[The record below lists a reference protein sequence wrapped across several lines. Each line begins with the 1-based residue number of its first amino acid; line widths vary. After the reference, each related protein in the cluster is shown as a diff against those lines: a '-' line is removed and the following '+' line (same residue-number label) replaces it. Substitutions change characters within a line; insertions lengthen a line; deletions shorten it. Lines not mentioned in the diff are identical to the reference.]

1 MEYIVVQTVRVAGR
15 ARHII
20 RGVIRDVP
28 EHTTARAVAGV
39 IETAGYAPT
48 EAGILWANHAV
59 RAAGKLPD
67 AERPAGEIPE
77 WTWDE
82 LTAASDRPAQ
92 RQLNVRIP
100 RKLYGEC
107 EAAAAAA
114 GVKLRPWVESV
125 LVAAISSADKPHP
138 ALIPLR
144 RNQ

>member
-1 MEYIVVQTVRVAGR
+1 MEFIVVQTVRVAGR

-28 EHTTARAVAGV
+28 EHTTARAIADV

-48 EAGILWANHAV
+48 EAGIVWANHAV
-59 RAAGKLPD
+59 RAAEKLPD
-67 AERPAGEIPE
+67 AERPPGDIPE

-82 LTAASDRPAQ
+82 LTAAADRPAQ

-107 EAAAAAA
+107 
-114 GVKLRPWVESV
+114 RPQRPPVG
-125 LVAAISSADKPHP
+125 SSC
-138 ALIPLR
+138 ALGSSPS
-144 RNQ
+144 